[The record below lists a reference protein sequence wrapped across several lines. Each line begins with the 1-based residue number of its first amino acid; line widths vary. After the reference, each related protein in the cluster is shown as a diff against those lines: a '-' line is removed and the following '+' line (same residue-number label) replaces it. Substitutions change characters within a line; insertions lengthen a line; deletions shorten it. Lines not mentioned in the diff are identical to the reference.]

1 MRGGQRGGSKRG
13 SMHRKKIIIKKK
25 DLHRSSGEGAC
36 RNRDLNKSDNKIS
49 ATNVYN
55 VGVGWGGGLY

>member
-1 MRGGQRGGSKRG
+1 
-13 SMHRKKIIIKKK
+13 MHRKKIIIKKK
-25 DLHRSSGEGAC
+25 DLHRSSGEGAR

-55 VGVGWGGGLY
+55 VGVGGGGLY